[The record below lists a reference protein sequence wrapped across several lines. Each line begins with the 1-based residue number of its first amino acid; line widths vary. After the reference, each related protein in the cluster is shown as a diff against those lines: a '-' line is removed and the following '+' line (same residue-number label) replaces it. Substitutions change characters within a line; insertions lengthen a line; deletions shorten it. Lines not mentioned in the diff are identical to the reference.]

1 MLILS
6 PIIILIKN
14 IFVLR
19 IFTIMIGQILKLFRK
34 LLCMFVILLMTS
46 HHVLPSPLITNSTL
60 HKRQTPLD
68 ESENSRNV
76 FTVDDPN
83 EMGNGKI
90 RHKRQ
95 ECQGGF
101 ECDDDQWCY
110 NNMCEYPCPK
120 LACER
125 VHPPDG
131 RCIVRDHQP
140 VCVTAEGL
148 TEQELLKKNGG
159 CTFSSDCGA
168 NEWCHNDKCEDPC
181 LKMNCGAIYD
191 NGKCSVENY
200 QPVCKPS
207 DEIINPDDSGSNR
220 EKGSRVDVTGFA
232 LPISFWY
239 PDQYTTTYTYFSL
252 YILQVIYLYLFAGYM
267 YCGLTS
273 GFMALKITIYDLKF
287 LCLTVQEWDGDNI
300 ENNTS
305 DVHCEYGN
313 RLGEDCNMCL
323 KYSENDSSEYDLSS
337 LRAGIVGVIRFHD
350 IICSRASSMNKD
362 FEMMYTILNNT
373 ICFQICVCLYSS
385 AKGEKFRTTLWESNF
400 IDKPKWFKS
409 SMLIIMIRIAKE
421 LEIKPFGFY
430 VLNLRTFSM
439 VMKAAYSYY
448 SMLNSLKKRI

>member
-220 EKGSRVDVTGFA
+220 EKAKMDDLVLKLENFVIVIPLAGMLF
-232 LPISFWY
+232 
-239 PDQYTTTYTYFSL
+239 L
-252 YILQVIYLYLFAGYM
+252 YCFYAQQL
-267 YCGLTS
+267 
-273 GFMALKITIYDLKF
+273 
-287 LCLTVQEWDGDNI
+287 
-300 ENNTS
+300 
-305 DVHCEYGN
+305 
-313 RLGEDCNMCL
+313 
-323 KYSENDSSEYDLSS
+323 
-337 LRAGIVGVIRFHD
+337 
-350 IICSRASSMNKD
+350 
-362 FEMMYTILNNT
+362 LNE
-373 ICFQICVCLYSS
+373 
-385 AKGEKFRTTLWESNF
+385 GEKFRTTLWESNF